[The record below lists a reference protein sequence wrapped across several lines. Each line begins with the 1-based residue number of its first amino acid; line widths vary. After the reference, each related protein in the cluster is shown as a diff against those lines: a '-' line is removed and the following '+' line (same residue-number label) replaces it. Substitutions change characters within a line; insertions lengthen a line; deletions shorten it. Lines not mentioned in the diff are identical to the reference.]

1 MKWNKAFYRLI
12 DINCNNNIEWLVCFN
27 YVCFLK
33 QLTFKLRFTCSLLSL
48 CSQMCLICDL
58 HFFFPPKCFTVSLLF
73 SLIAN
78 NISGRIAWGRL
89 STNSES
95 CNGKKTQWAKLSCPF
110 FLAHSCKSCG
120 CFNVCMCNGKEV
132 RDQSRG
138 EQQQGWE
145 MSGKER
151 KEGVSWLRVGRGARA
166 GESQGPGGHRGRDA
180 ACECFTPACEKRIGD
195 ERKCK
200 IFAVLPRM
208 LAAPKS
214 LNF

>member
-1 MKWNKAFYRLI
+1 MKQSLYRLI
-12 DINCNNNIEWLVCFN
+12 DINCNYSIEWLACFN

-48 CSQMCLICDL
+48 CSQKCLICDL

-73 SLIAN
+73 SLIAT
-78 NISGRIAWGRL
+78 NISGSVAWGRL
-89 STNSES
+89 SRTTKSRNS
-95 CNGKKTQWAKLSCPF
+95 KKIQWAKLSCPC
-110 FLAHSCKSCG
+110 FLARSCKSCG

-145 MSGKER
+145 MSGKEG
-151 KEGVSWLRVGRGARA
+151 K
-166 GESQGPGGHRGRDA
+166 GGS
-180 ACECFTPACEKRIGD
+180 E
-195 ERKCK
+195 
-200 IFAVLPRM
+200 
-208 LAAPKS
+208 LAAGGQRGTGRASPRDLAGIGGGMQPVSVCCRAAKRGSGMRGNARFCSFPRNWLLAASKS